1 MAKGLFLDRDG
12 TLIKDIPYLDDP
24 RLVELLPGVPT
35 ALGLAQEGGFLLF
48 LFTNQSGIGRG
59 YYTIE
64 AAQACNEALVEAL
77 ELGPSIFTQICIAP
91 ERPEAP
97 PLYRKP
103 SPKFILE
110 MIATYGLDPQQS
122 FMIGDRLS
130 DVEAGLNAGIHP
142 IRVETGMAASPQE
155 KAWMAQGKL
164 KSFPTLLDFI
174 QDGLG
179 LKALE
184 GPFNIKDYPS
194 N

>member
-1 MAKGLFLDRDG
+1 MAKALFLDRDG

-164 KSFPTLLDFI
+164 KSFLTLLDFI

-184 GPFNIKDYPS
+184 GPLNRPLA
-194 N
+194 